1 MSDIV
6 FSSTWLFILGSLG
19 GVLLEMAWMRLREGT
34 DAHDPRTGLLYLPFN
49 PLYGIA
55 AVVGSL
61 VLTPVAGSPALVFL
75 LGVAVFTIIEWT
87 ASVVLERG
95 FGVVFWDY
103 RDKPVN
109 LAGRVC
115 LEYSLL
121 WGLLGLALVYV
132 LDPALLL
139 IVGALPRP
147 ASDVVAVIV
156 LVLVAAAAVLT
167 VHGFVR
173 LRSVIAGWTP
183 AAEVAASR
191 STWDRIIDRLTPP
204 DVVAATFPE
213 MNLSVRYRRIR
224 FLGRAT
230 RTGRRSS

>member
-19 GVLLEMAWMRLREGT
+19 GVLLELAWMRLVAGRE
-34 DAHDPRTGLLYLPFN
+34 AHDPRTGLLYLPFN
-49 PLYGIA
+49 PLYGVA

-61 VLTPVAGSPALVFL
+61 VLAPFAGSPAVVFL
-75 LGVAVFTIIEWT
+75 LAVAVFTLLEWT
-87 ASVVLERG
+87 ASVVMERG

-103 RDKPVN
+103 RDKPLN

-147 ASDVVAVIV
+147 ASDVAAVAV

-167 VHGFVR
+167 LHGFTR

-183 AAEVAASR
+183 AAEATASR
-191 STWDRIIDRLTPP
+191 SAWDRIVDRLAPP
-204 DVVAATFPE
+204 DVVAASFPE
-213 MNLSVRYRRIR
+213 MNLSVRYRRLR
-224 FLGRAT
+224 LPARSA